1 MVNSICSDRML
12 QGNRENLAEQQKD
25 KNGEVLQ
32 RGQKKY
38 ILFTGKIR
46 CVKTKSH
53 NPLLMQG
60 ILLTEILV

>member
-1 MVNSICSDRML
+1 MLNGIRSGRML
-12 QGNRENLAEQQKD
+12 WGNRENLAEQRKD
-25 KNGEVLQ
+25 KNGEALQ

-46 CVKTKSH
+46 CVMAKSH